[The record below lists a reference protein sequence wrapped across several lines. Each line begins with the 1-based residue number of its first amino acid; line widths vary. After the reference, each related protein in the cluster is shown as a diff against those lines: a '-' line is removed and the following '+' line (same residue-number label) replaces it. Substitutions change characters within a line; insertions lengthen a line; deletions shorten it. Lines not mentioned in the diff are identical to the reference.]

1 MPQKQ
6 LIDECVHC
14 GFCLPACPTYQSWGK
29 EMDSPRGRIYLM
41 KSVAEGTAEL
51 NATVVSHFDKCLGCM
66 GCLPA
71 CPSGVSY
78 DALIEQMRAEIEQNY
93 RRPFKDRL
101 FRSLLFA
108 LFPYPA
114 RLKILLFVQ
123 LLYQKSGI
131 QWLVRKLKLLAW
143 APRLAQLERMMPSI
157 DAHHLRSRIAPLNPP
172 REAPRARVG
181 LISGCVQQ
189 VYFPQVNAATI
200 RVLTAEGCEVVV
212 PPDQGCCGALSLH
225 AGREPEAR
233 AFARA
238 LIKRF
243 EGENLEAVI
252 VNAAGCGSCMKEYGR
267 LFSAEEDIRERAAA
281 FAGKVRDVTEF
292 LSGLAPAAPRRPL
305 NLRVVYHD
313 ACHLAHAQGVREQ
326 QRSLLRSIPGLSLE
340 EIPNGDQCC
349 GSAGIYN
356 LVEPQSAR
364 EIGARKV
371 ENLLSVKPELMASA
385 NPGCT
390 LQIQAL
396 LRERGL
402 RLRVAHPIEILD
414 ASLRG
419 EAPGGIG
426 RSD

>member
-1 MPQKQ
+1 MPEKQ

-41 KSVAEGTAEL
+41 KSVTDGTAEL
-51 NATVVSHFDKCLGCM
+51 NATVVSHFDKCLRCM

-78 DALIEQMRAEIEQNY
+78 DALIEQMRAEIEQKY
-93 RRPFKDRL
+93 RRPLKDRL
-101 FRSLLFA
+101 FRSMLFA
-108 LFPYPA
+108 LLPYPA

-131 QWLVRKLKLLAW
+131 QWLVRKLNLLAW
-143 APRLAQLERMMPSI
+143 APRLAQLERVMPSV
-157 DAHHLRSRIAPLNPP
+157 DAGQLRSRIPPLNLP
-172 REAPRARVG
+172 RGAPRARVA
-181 LISGCVQQ
+181 LLSGCVQRL
-189 VYFPQVNAATI
+189 YFPQVNAATI

-233 AFARA
+233 AFARD
-238 LIKRF
+238 LIERF
-243 EGENLEAVI
+243 EGENLDAVI

-267 LFSAEEDIRERAAA
+267 LFSADEDVQERAAR

-292 LSGLAPAAPRRPL
+292 LSALSPAAPRRPL
-305 NLRVVYHD
+305 NLRVAYHD
-313 ACHLAHAQGVREQ
+313 ACHLAHAQGIRGQ
-326 QRSLLRSIPGLSLE
+326 PRQLLRSIPGLSLQ
-340 EIPNGDQCC
+340 EIPSGDQCC

-364 EIGARKV
+364 EIGTRKV
-371 ENLLSVKPELMASA
+371 DHLLSVKPELMASA

-396 LRERGL
+396 LRERGM

-419 EAPGGIG
+419 EPPEKIG